1 MHYFEFA
8 EKDATLYEVSKSM
21 NTGLDEII
29 EVRKDMNSD
38 GTIVNVSRGLIKFN
52 LNYISE
58 SISSGLITSSSRT
71 RFVLNLYDANSEEL
85 NVSQKLYA
93 YPISQSWEMGSGRA
107 QANPII
113 EDGCSWNFR
122 DGSTIAT
129 TWKGSTSTLVGNT
142 FASGTFTINN
152 GNYQSQE
159 LNIGGVDFVFISGSV
174 YNNSSTEIY
183 ISSGSTTGS
192 SINNLRDA
200 INNSGSLH
208 GLAIS
213 ASVYSTSGDVL
224 VLSGS

>member
-93 YPISQSWEMGSGRA
+93 
-107 QANPII
+107 
-113 EDGCSWNFR
+113 
-122 DGSTIAT
+122 
-129 TWKGSTSTLVGNT
+129 
-142 FASGTFTINN
+142 
-152 GNYQSQE
+152 
-159 LNIGGVDFVFISGSV
+159 
-174 YNNSSTEIY
+174 
-183 ISSGSTTGS
+183 
-192 SINNLRDA
+192 
-200 INNSGSLH
+200 
-208 GLAIS
+208 
-213 ASVYSTSGDVL
+213 
-224 VLSGS
+224 

>member
-58 SISSGLITSSSRT
+58 SISSCLITSSSRT

-142 FASGTFTINN
+142 FASGTFNINN
-152 GNYQSQE
+152 GNYQRA
-159 LNIGGVDFVFISGSV
+159 IGSFFL
-174 YNNSSTEIY
+174 TF
-183 ISSGSTTGS
+183 
-192 SINNLRDA
+192 L
-200 INNSGSLH
+200 
-208 GLAIS
+208 
-213 ASVYSTSGDVL
+213 TS
-224 VLSGS
+224 